1 MTTDMQF
8 KRMKLVYLITQEDL
22 NNVPILPESP
32 YENTS
37 DIAFCTCGVQKLL
50 ESIRPDK
57 TCGPAQIPARVLK
70 ESAFELAPILA
81 SLFQ

>member
-22 NNVPILPESP
+22 NNVPILPECP

-37 DIAFCTCGVQKLL
+37 DIAFCTLGVQKVL

-57 TCGPAQIPARVLK
+57 PCGPAQIPARVLK